1 MADITST
8 MLAPF
13 IPTIV
18 ANTALEILRNNIVLA
33 GVVTKDTDVAAFN
46 VGDTLNIPYPGTF
59 VANDKAANTA
69 VTLQVPTATTT
80 SVVLNKHKEASFIL
94 EDRGSAL
101 ANQNVL
107 KTYTEAAIIPIVE
120 QLETDLFG
128 LYSSFTNTTGVG
140 GTNLNYA
147 TLVATRKLMND
158 NKVSKLNRYLAISD
172 KDEAAMLSDTTLL
185 PYFQYNNGDSNALVN
200 GNLPSIAGF
209 KLLPSQLVP
218 FAVNTKNLAFDP
230 GAIILATRGLPP
242 APAGSGA
249 NSAVVTDP
257 ISGITLRST
266 IAYNASLL
274 GVQVTI
280 DLLYGVAKLRNE
292 KAVVVLS

>member
-8 MLAPF
+8 ALAPF
-13 IPTIV
+13 IPTII
-18 ANTALEILRNNIVLA
+18 ANTALEILRNY
-33 GVVTKDTDVAAFN
+33 VVMAPLVSRDSDIAAFN

-59 VANDKAANTA
+59 VANDKLANTS

-80 SVVLNKHKEASFIL
+80 SVVLNKHKEASFLL

-101 ANQNVL
+101 ANQDVMAR
-107 KTYTEAAIIPIVE
+107 YAEAAVIPIAE
-120 QLETDLFG
+120 QIESDILG
-128 LYSSFTNTTGVG
+128 LYPTFTNTTGVG

-147 TLVATRKLMND
+147 TLVATRKMMND
-158 NKVSKLNRYLAISD
+158 NKVSKANRYMVISD
-172 KDEAAMLSDTTLL
+172 KDEAAILSDTTMI
-185 PYFQYNNGDSNALVN
+185 PYFQYGNTTSLVD
-200 GNLPSIAGF
+200 GSLPSVAGF

-218 FAVNTKNLAFDP
+218 FATNFKNIAFDP
-230 GAIILATRGLPP
+230 GAIILATRGLPA

-249 NSAVVTDP
+249 NSSVVTDP
-257 ISGITLRST
+257 ISGLTLRAT
-266 IAYNASLL
+266 VAYNASLL

-280 DLLYGVAKLRNE
+280 DVLYGVAKLRNE

>member
-8 MLAPF
+8 TLAPF

-18 ANTALEILRNNIVLA
+18 ANTALEILRANIVLA
-33 GVVTKDTDVAAFN
+33 GIVTKDTDVAAFN
-46 VGDTLNIPYPGTF
+46 VGDTLNIPYPGSF
-59 VANDKAANTA
+59 IANDKVANSP
-69 VTLQVPTATTT
+69 VTLQVPSATTT
-80 SVVLNKHKEASFIL
+80 AVVLNKHKEASFLL

-101 ANQNVL
+101 ANQNTL
-107 KTYTEAAIIPIVE
+107 DLYTKAAIIPIIE
-120 QLETDLFG
+120 QIETDIFA
-128 LYSSFTNTTGVG
+128 LYASFTNTTGVG

-172 KDEAAMLSDTTLL
+172 KDEAAMLADTTMI
-185 PYFQYNNGDSNALVN
+185 PYFQYGNANSLVD
-200 GNLPSIAGF
+200 GSLPSIAGF

-218 FAVNTKNLAFDP
+218 FSTNWKNLAFDP

-249 NSAVVTDP
+249 NAAVVTDP
-257 ISGITLRST
+257 ISGITLRVT
-266 IAYNASLL
+266 IAYSPSLL
-274 GVQVTI
+274 GVQCTI
-280 DLLYGVAKLRNE
+280 DMLYGVAKLRNE